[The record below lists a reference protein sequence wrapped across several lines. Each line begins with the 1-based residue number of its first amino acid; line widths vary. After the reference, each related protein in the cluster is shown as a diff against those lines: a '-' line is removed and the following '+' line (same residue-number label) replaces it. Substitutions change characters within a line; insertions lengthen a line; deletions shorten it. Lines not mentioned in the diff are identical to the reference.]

1 MKNDIVHK
9 FFTLINSLFQTK
21 DLPTTK
27 LLEKILLIILYIFGI
42 LLWLRFLDYGQIR
55 EDRIDWADITFPRLQ
70 VLQQAMQQ
78 GEIPLYVAQEKGLK
92 GETNF
97 FLSVPDQI
105 LSPDILLLRFLEL
118 DQFIVIHILIFYSI
132 GYWGLLLFRNKYS
145 LSIIAFI
152 PLFLLFNFNGHIV
165 SHLSV
170 GHLTWSSYFLLSFF
184 FLYVFELFAEKSLDW
199 KWVVKIAVL
208 QFFIFLSGGYHFF
221 FWIMLFLTILLLF
234 HKTNRKII
242 LLSII
247 FSFLISMFR
256 ILPAA
261 LLSRHLKLEFMFGF
275 PTVER
280 LLQGLYKAYYPT
292 ELVLDLA
299 YWEYNFYLGIL
310 GMLFVTYFGFV
321 YFKQQRKN
329 EIFKLIIPAAVMLVL
344 SLGNIYKPFFDTGLP
359 FFSGERV
366 SSRFIIMTLL
376 LLIFVSAIQLQ
387 TYLNAVSNN
396 YIKWGI
402 VMGIFLMAND
412 LIMHLSQWGIEKI
425 IIASPVAENY
435 VPLSL
440 GVGYNQSYQNLL
452 IIGAVISIATSVFL
466 CVKLKLNTKSRS
478 IDTA

>member
-1 MKNDIVHK
+1 MSLLIKEK
-9 FFTLINSLFQTK
+9 FLNLINSLFKTN
-21 DLPTTK
+21 DLPVTK
-27 LLEKILLIILYIFGI
+27 LLEKILLIILFIFGI
-42 LLWLRFLDYGQIR
+42 ILWLRFLDYGQIR

-70 VLQQAMQQ
+70 VLQQAVQQ
-78 GEIPLYVAQEKGLK
+78 GEIPLYVAQDKGLK

-105 LSPDILLLRFLEL
+105 LSPDILLLRLLDF

-132 GYWGLLLFRNKYS
+132 GYWGLLLFRTKYS
-145 LSIIAFI
+145 LSTITFI

-184 FLYVFELFAEKSLDW
+184 FLFAFELFGEKSLDW
-199 KWVVKIAVL
+199 KWVVKISAL

-221 FWIMLFLTILLLF
+221 FWIVMFLTILLLF
-234 HKTNRKII
+234 HKRNRNII
-242 LLSII
+242 VMSIF
-247 FSFLISMFR
+247 FSFLINMFR
-256 ILPAA
+256 ILPAT

-275 PTVER
+275 PTIER

-299 YWEYNFYLGIL
+299 YWEYNFYLGVF
-310 GMLFVTYFGFV
+310 GMLFVIYFGFV
-321 YFKQQRKN
+321 YFKQQQKN
-329 EIFKLIIPAAVMLVL
+329 EIFTLIIPAVAMLVL
-344 SLGNIYKPFFDTGLP
+344 SVGNIYKPFFDTGLP
-359 FFSGERV
+359 FLSGERV

-387 TYLNAVSNN
+387 TYLNSVHNN
-396 YIKWGI
+396 FIKWGI
-402 VMGIFLMAND
+402 TFGIFLMAND

-440 GVGYNQSYQNLL
+440 GVGDNQIYQNLL
-452 IIGAVISIATSVFL
+452 IIGALISAATSVFL
-466 CVKLKLNTKSRS
+466 FVILKRNAKSRL
-478 IDTA
+478 IETT

>member
-1 MKNDIVHK
+1 MKNDIAQK
-9 FFTLINSLFQTK
+9 FLNLINSLFKTN
-21 DLPTTK
+21 DLPITK
-27 LLEKILLIILYIFGI
+27 LLEKILLFILFLFGI
-42 LLWLRFLDYGQIR
+42 ILWLRFLDFGQIR
-55 EDRIDWADITFPRLQ
+55 EDRIDWADITYPRLQ
-70 VLQQAMQQ
+70 VLQQSVQQ

-105 LSPDILLLRFLEL
+105 LSPDILLLRFVDI
-118 DQFIVIHILIFYSI
+118 DQFIVLHILIFYSI
-132 GYWGLLLFRNKYS
+132 GYWGLLLFRRKYS

-152 PLFLLFNFNGHIV
+152 PLFLLFNFNGHVV

-170 GHLTWSSYFLLSFF
+170 GHLTWTSYFLLSFF
-184 FLYVFELFAEKSLDW
+184 FLFVFELFEEKSLDW
-199 KWVVKIAVL
+199 KWVVKISAL

-221 FWIMLFLTILLLF
+221 FWIVMFLTILLIFL
-234 HKTNRKII
+234 KRTRKII
-242 LLSII
+242 FVSIF
-247 FSFLISMFR
+247 FSFLINMFR

-310 GMLFVTYFGFV
+310 GTLFVIFSGFV
-321 YFKQQRKN
+321 FFKQQKKS
-329 EIFKLIIPAAVMLVL
+329 EIFTLIIPAAVMLVL
-344 SLGNIYKPFFDTGLP
+344 SVGNIFKPFFDTGLP

-387 TYLNAVSNN
+387 TVLYSVQNN

-402 VMGIFLMAND
+402 AIGIFLMAND

-440 GVGYNQSYQNLL
+440 GAGYDQIYQNLL
-452 IIGAVISIATSVFL
+452 IIGALISIATSVFL
-466 CVKLKLNTKSRS
+466 FIKLKHKSNSSLNEK
-478 IDTA
+478 A